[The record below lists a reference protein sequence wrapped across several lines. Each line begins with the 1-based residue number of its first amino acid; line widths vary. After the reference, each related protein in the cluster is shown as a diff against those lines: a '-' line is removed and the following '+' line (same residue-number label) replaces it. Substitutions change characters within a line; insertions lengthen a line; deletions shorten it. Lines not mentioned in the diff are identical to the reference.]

1 MKAQQQDELIVG
13 KIFFCNVSKLWSY
26 VERPVP
32 VVCNRRL
39 IWIFLV
45 FLIFEFWEG
54 CLASPCGQLEVQRWF
69 IDLTEDCSTK
79 LLQNDDDVGECFAI
93 ALFSPELN
101 IFSCREAADS
111 RTLPP
116 GGWGQ
121 SLVGADHQEGICN
134 IIQYYLLNHQ
144 ESIFQ
149 KYFFTTTKIVFQIV
163 LKKFLQHPNN
173 ICLLRCTGLLLPL
186 VTRLVL
192 TAPPQVTLIE
202 VGTSICIVMIV
213 TIIAN
218 AIIWS
223 S

>member
-1 MKAQQQDELIVG
+1 MMMCESVLLLP
-13 KIFFCNVSKLWSY
+13 F
-26 VERPVP
+26 PP
-32 VVCNRRL
+32 
-39 IWIFLV
+39 
-45 FLIFEFWEG
+45 EF
-54 CLASPCGQLEVQRWF
+54 
-69 IDLTEDCSTK
+69 
-79 LLQNDDDVGECFAI
+79 
-93 ALFSPELN
+93 N

-134 IIQYYLLNHQ
+134 ILKNYFFKNQ
-144 ESIFQ
+144 ESILL
-149 KYFFTTTKIVFQIV
+149 KYFFITTKNVFQV
-163 LKKFLQHPNN
+163 VSKRFLQHLYN

-218 AIIWS
+218 ATI
-223 S
+223 

>member
-1 MKAQQQDELIVG
+1 M
-13 KIFFCNVSKLWSY
+13 
-26 VERPVP
+26 R
-32 VVCNRRL
+32 
-39 IWIFLV
+39 
-45 FLIFEFWEG
+45 
-54 CLASPCGQLEVQRWF
+54 
-69 IDLTEDCSTK
+69 
-79 LLQNDDDVGECFAI
+79 ECFAI

-134 IIQYYLLNHQ
+134 ILKNYFINN
-144 ESIFQ
+144 Q
-149 KYFFTTTKIVFQIV
+149 KGNY
-163 LKKFLQHPNN
+163 N

-218 AIIWS
+218 AII
-223 S
+223 